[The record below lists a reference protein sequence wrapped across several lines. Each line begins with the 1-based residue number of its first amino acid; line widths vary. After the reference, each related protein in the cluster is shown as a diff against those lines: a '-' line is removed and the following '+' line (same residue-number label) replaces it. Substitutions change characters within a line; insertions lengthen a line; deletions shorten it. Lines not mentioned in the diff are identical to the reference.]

1 MNGRKRLLVVVAVL
15 SLVVS
20 GLFAGGSAENTIKIG
35 FNIPLTG
42 DSPKV
47 GEGSK
52 YAAELV
58 KERINGEGGLLVDG
72 ERYML
77 EFIYEDNAFKPDTA
91 VTAAYKLI
99 EQDEVLAIVGPDG
112 SSQAIPAG
120 GVAEESGVP
129 LISPWSTN
137 PNTTLDR
144 PYVFRACFLDPFQ
157 APVAVKFAEEQFDV
171 ETCAVLYNL
180 ESDYSKT
187 LAELFKGAWEE
198 TNGAGSVVAFE
209 SFGQKDQDFSVQLT
223 KIIAS
228 GAEMLY
234 LPVYYNFV
242 GLIVPQAQE
251 LGWDGVVF
259 GADAW
264 GSADL
269 WKLSD
274 GAVEGY
280 YFTTHYAAAGATG
293 ETKEFID
300 AYEAAYG
307 YTPDD
312 VGALTYDAINIVL
325 TAIQDAG
332 ITGDLAADRTAI
344 KDSIA
349 AISNYPG
356 ITGNMTFT
364 LDGDPIKDAV
374 VVQVN
379 SAGEFEFVKTLSP

>member
-1 MNGRKRLLVVVAVL
+1 MNGRKRLLVVAAVL
-15 SLVVS
+15 FLVAS
-20 GLFAGGSAENTIKIG
+20 GLFAGGSAEETIKIG
-35 FNIPLTG
+35 FDIPLTG

-99 EQDEVLAIVGPDG
+99 EQDEVLAIIGPDG

-120 GVAEESGVP
+120 GVAEENGVP

-228 GAEMLY
+228 GADMLY

-259 GADAW
+259 GSDAW

-274 GAVEGY
+274 GAVESY

-312 VGALTYDAINIVL
+312 VGALTYDALNIVL
-325 TAIQDAG
+325 TAIQNAG
-332 ITGDLAADRTAI
+332 LTGDLATDRTAI
-344 KDSIA
+344 KDAIASI
-349 AISNYPG
+349 SGYPG

-364 LDGDPIKDAV
+364 PDGDPIKDAV

-379 SAGEFEFVKTLSP
+379 SSGEFEFVKTLSP